1 MSFKIKLDSKEL
13 FFDKKIKLI
22 DLTNNDKNI
31 ICARVNNRTR
41 DLDYQIDFDADVR
54 FLTLKSSSAMGIYEN
69 SIRYLFCMAS
79 HILYPNLKFKL
90 TYSVSRSIYAQ
101 VLNKNKLVNVNMVNA
116 ISDKMQELVND
127 DLPFERM
134 LVDKEKALAMYK
146 RFGMDDKAKV
156 IKYRPEKNVHFYKC
170 GDYYNYMFGR
180 MVPSTGY
187 LKNFILRVYSPGLLI
202 SYPRSDLG
210 GKIPTFKDEPTFSS
224 ALFDAQYWGNLVG
237 MDSVSGINTSIK
249 NTDAVETINIC
260 ENRQYRMLCELGQR
274 IEDRIDN
281 IRLICIAGPSSS
293 GKTTFSDRLVM
304 ELESR
309 GIHPIRISLDDYYKT
324 RENVPLGEDGTPDFE
339 AIDAL
344 DKEQFNKDIV
354 DLLDGKIVTLPV
366 FDFKTNKRNPG
377 RTLKISER
385 DPIVI
390 EGIHAL
396 NEDMTSLIP
405 KFLKFKIYISPQAQI
420 NIDRENP
427 ISITDIRLLRR
438 IVRDFKYRNASA
450 EETFSMWPN
459 VRKGEFKWIYNTQE
473 DADYVFDSFLNYEL
487 CVLKKYAMPLLSKIE
502 PDNRYY
508 PEAERLIRLCK
519 YFKDID
525 EKWIPCNSLLREFIG
540 GNCYRDGKLSK

>member
-502 PDNRYY
+502 PDNRYF